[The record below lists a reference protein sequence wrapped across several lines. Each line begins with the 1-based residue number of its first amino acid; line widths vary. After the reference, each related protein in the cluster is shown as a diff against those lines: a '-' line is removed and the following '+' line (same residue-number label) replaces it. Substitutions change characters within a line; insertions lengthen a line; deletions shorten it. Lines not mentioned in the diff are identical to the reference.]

1 MIIVRRAASPIF
13 ALAALAACSCAESPV
28 PGAPPLGRAASGA
41 LAGAALFAS
50 EGRRTVTGGV
60 LGVVGAVAS
69 AYVGELLRM
78 QIGHRT
84 GLPDLVVALLEDG
97 VVIIGA
103 HRLLR

>member
-1 MIIVRRAASPIF
+1 
-13 ALAALAACSCAESPV
+13 
-28 PGAPPLGRAASGA
+28 
-41 LAGAALFAS
+41 
-50 EGRRTVTGGV
+50 VTGGV
-60 LGVVGAVAS
+60 LGVVGAVTS

-97 VVIIGA
+97 VVILGA